1 MTRKHKSDRSAG
13 YMGIIME
20 EMTNGVWAVNLAL
33 LALALILLPVTFIAC
48 VVILAG
54 WAVIA
59 IVHRS
64 QNSKASR
71 SRGPTPPVGHSL
83 GNVESPPPVPSK
95 NLRGE

>member
-1 MTRKHKSDRSAG
+1 MTQEHKPDRSAEYEG
-13 YMGIIME
+13 TIME
-20 EMTNGVWAVNLAL
+20 EMTNGVWWVNLAL

-64 QNSKASR
+64 QNR
-71 SRGPTPPVGHSL
+71 ERRPGRRGPTL
-83 GNVESPPPVPSK
+83 
-95 NLRGE
+95 